1 MAKDEPFSS
10 KLCLLPAR
18 TGGFSSS
25 MITLS
30 SDEQELSVQKNIVQR
45 VRQELRQGR
54 ASSWSLVVVVV
65 VVWWW
70 WWSCFSALYLCV
82 RENLRKCSLDDDG
95 DLRVVTGVSGNH
107 NHSHQHFSPPY
118 CLLRLIEGP
127 AWGAL

>member
-54 ASSWSLVVVVV
+54 ASSWSLVGRGRGVVVV
-65 VVWWW
+65 VVMLFCTV
-70 WWSCFSALYLCV
+70 SL
-82 RENLRKCSLDDDG
+82 CSLKKKKKKKEE
-95 DLRVVTGVSGNH
+95 V
-107 NHSHQHFSPPY
+107 FSLFLKNNIS
-118 CLLRLIEGP
+118 CRRLYDYKTCYTT
-127 AWGAL
+127 L

>member
-30 SDEQELSVQKNIVQR
+30 SDEKELSVQKNIVQR

-82 RENLRKCSLDDDG
+82 RENLLSVL
-95 DLRVVTGVSGNH
+95 
-107 NHSHQHFSPPY
+107 
-118 CLLRLIEGP
+118 
-127 AWGAL
+127 